1 MGSGERWVVPLE
13 GLAADDEARVG
24 GKAAKLGQLTRAG
37 FRVPVGFAI
46 PTRAYEQ
53 FVKANGLTAI
63 IQMELG
69 RKPLAA
75 MRWEEIWDAALRI
88 RSAFLSAP
96 VPEAIGTAIGDALAA
111 LGDRA
116 AVAVR
121 SSAPGE
127 DSAARSFAGLHES
140 VVGVVGP
147 LDVVNAVQVV
157 WASLWSDAALLYRR
171 ELELDPTR
179 SRMAVLVQAMA
190 FADRSGVAFGRD
202 PRDLDRDVAV
212 VEAVPGLCR
221 DLVDGAVDPDRWM
234 LDRSSGAVLE
244 WRAGSRDGSQSTE
257 PVLET
262 EDLGALHQSLVAV
275 EDLFG
280 WPPDMEWTG
289 NARDL
294 TLLQA
299 RPITTTSPEPDE
311 RAWYLTLRPGSDQLR
326 RLCDRVAGVLI
337 PQLEAEGERLAREE
351 LESLGDEALAGSI
364 EARHAAVQHWKKVY
378 WDDFIPFAHG
388 ARQLAT
394 YYNDAVR
401 PDDPYEFVG
410 LLRGQPLLAAQ
421 RNQRLEELAQ
431 RIRRSERL
439 GGLLSQMA
447 GSSPGSASWEALWQQ
462 LRQDPEGS
470 AFAAELES
478 VLEQFLDVSYDDQ
491 RLKERPDLLINV
503 LVQRAGAGEAAAAT
517 GAAGDSTGGGD
528 AEPQALEERLLA
540 AVGDARREE
549 ALEILAIAR
558 LSWRLR
564 DDDNLLVG
572 RVESQLLRAI
582 GLGLERLRAVGRVS
596 GEVEGT
602 AARANAVAAALR
614 NPGGGPIEL
623 PAEARPEPQMRGL
636 APGEKSRQLVGQPG
650 SPGLATGS
658 VRCVRGPD
666 DLGRFQAGEVL
677 VCDAIQ
683 PHMTH
688 LVPLACAV
696 VERRGGML
704 IHGAIIAR
712 ELGLPCVNGIADA
725 VELLEDGEMVTV
737 DGNTGIVTVGAPDF
751 SLEGVE

>member
-13 GLAADDEARVG
+13 ELVADDEARTG
-24 GKAAKLGQLTRAG
+24 GKAAKLGQLMRAG
-37 FRVPVGFAI
+37 FRVPGGFAI
-46 PTRAYEQ
+46 PTRAYER
-53 FVKANGLTAI
+53 FVDANGLTAI
-63 IQMELG
+63 VQMELG

-88 RSAFLSAP
+88 RSAFVSAP
-96 VPEAIGTAIGDALAA
+96 VPEAIGAAIGQAVAA
-111 LGDRA
+111 LGDGA
-116 AVAVR
+116 QLAVR

-127 DSAARSFAGLHES
+127 DSAQRSFAGLHES

-147 LDVVNAVQVV
+147 QAAVDAVQVV

-179 SRMAVLVQAMA
+179 SRMAVLVQSMA
-190 FADRSGVAFGRD
+190 IADRSGVAFARD
-202 PRDLDRDVAV
+202 PRNPGRNVAV

-221 DLVDGAVDPDRWM
+221 DLVDGAVDPDRWL
-234 LDRSSGAVLE
+234 LDRSTGSVLE
-244 WRAGSRDGSQSTE
+244 WRAGSRGEDESPD
-257 PVLET
+257 PVLEG
-262 EDLGALHQSLVAV
+262 EDLGALHGSLMAV

-289 NARDL
+289 SAKDL

-299 RPITTTSPEPDE
+299 RPITTASPEPDE
-311 RAWYLTLRPGSDQLR
+311 RSWYLSLRPGSEQLR
-326 RLCDRVAGVLI
+326 RLCARVTEELI
-337 PQLEAEGERLAREE
+337 PQLEVEGERLASVD
-351 LESLGDEALAGSI
+351 LEALGDGALAAAI
-364 EARHAAVQHWKKVY
+364 EVRHAAVQHWKKVY

-401 PDDPYEFVG
+401 PEDPYEFVG
-410 LLRGQPLLAAQ
+410 LLRGQQLLAAQ
-421 RNQRLEELAQ
+421 RNQRLEELASQ
-431 RIRRSERL
+431 IRCSEL
-439 GGLLSQMA
+439 VAGLLTQMA
-447 GSSPGSASWEALWQQ
+447 ATTPGSTSWEGLWQQ

-470 AFAAELES
+470 AFAADFES
-478 VLEQFLDVSYDDQ
+478 VLERFLDVSYDDQ
-491 RLKERPDLLINV
+491 RLRERPDLLLNV
-503 LVQRAGAGEAAAAT
+503 LLQRARSGEAA
-517 GAAGDSTGGGD
+517 GAAGAAAGPIGG
-528 AEPQALEERLLA
+528 AHAAPQVLEDRLLA
-540 AVGDARREE
+540 AVGEARHGE
-549 ALEILAIAR
+549 AREILAIAR

-582 GLGLERLRAVGRVS
+582 ILGRERLRAAGRLA
-596 GEVEGT
+596 GEVDVTE
-602 AARANAVAAALR
+602 AQADAVAAALR
-614 NPGGGPIEL
+614 DPDGGPVEL
-623 PAEARPEPQMRGL
+623 PVEAGPEPRTPAL
-636 APGEKSRQLVGQPG
+636 TPGEKPRQLVGQPG
-650 SPGLATGS
+650 SPGLATGP
-658 VRCVRGPD
+658 VRRVREPD
-666 DLGRFQAGEVL
+666 DLGRFQTGEVL

-683 PHMTH
+683 PHITH

-725 VELLEDGEMVTV
+725 VELLEDGEVVTV

-751 SLEGVE
+751 GLEGVE